1 MLLLRHGFEHPQV
14 QKRFELVSEICDEIV
29 SGVYSVEAAGEGRL
43 AQLFDLMFFGDIVTL
58 HMAAIEGIDPGP
70 VPILDEIKA
79 RLR

>member
-1 MLLLRHGFEHPQV
+1 
-14 QKRFELVSEICDEIV
+14 
-29 SGVYSVEAAGEGRL
+29 
-43 AQLFDLMFFGDIVTL
+43 MFFGDIVTL